1 MSITGTR
8 FRFAVLVA
16 VFAIAAAACTGSD
29 DGNGATNTTG
39 GEGGTATADVDTFT
53 YSVTSEVMLGWDPAT
68 GYSNE
73 VIAMHNMYETLTR
86 YNAETQEVEPL
97 LATDWESSE
106 DGLTWTFTLQ
116 DGVTFHTGNPLT
128 SEAAK
133 AAIERTME
141 LGESASYIWAAVKK
155 IDTPDDLTVVFHLSY
170 PSPLDLVSSGTYAA
184 YIYDTTAAGDQDLG
198 EWFAEGNDAGTGPY
212 TVAEYNP
219 GEEIELRLEAYP
231 DYWRGWDGD
240 HYERYVFRVT
250 PEANTAAQLLRSGE
264 VSMVE
269 RLSPQLWESF
279 QDDDAFQTEDAP
291 SWQTLLAMMN
301 TADGPLADVRVREAV
316 AKALD
321 YSGMIAA
328 LQGAAEPLSGVVPPG
343 LWGHAE
349 GLEYEQNLDEARSL
363 LDQAGYGPDGD
374 PLSLELTYVKGDA
387 DEELVS
393 TLMKSNLAELNI
405 DVQVQGLQWETQW
418 DKAKSANT
426 EERQDI
432 LVFYWWPDYPDP
444 VSWFYSLFRTEEEPF
459 FNLSYYSN
467 PQLDAAMDEASVVTA
482 TDRDEATT
490 MYEQMQADLAQD
502 VPAIPLYTQT
512 YQRTMLA
519 GIEGFTDNP
528 AYPNVVWAYDLTPPA
543 A

>member
-1 MSITGTR
+1 MSIRGTR
-8 FRFAVLVA
+8 FRLAVLFA

-29 DGNGATNTTG
+29 GNGATNTTG
-39 GEGGTATADVDTFT
+39 GDGGTTGAADADTFT
-53 YSVTSEVMLGWDPAT
+53 YSVTSEVMIGWDPAT

-73 VIAMHNMYETLTR
+73 VIALHNTYETLTR

-97 LATDWESSE
+97 LATSWESSE

-128 SEAAK
+128 AEAAK

-155 IDTPDDLTVVFHLSY
+155 IDTPDDHTLVFHLSY

-212 TVAEYNP
+212 MTTEYNP

-231 DYWRGWDGD
+231 DYWGGWDGD

-279 QDDDAFQTEDAP
+279 QGDEGFQTVAAP
-291 SWQTLLAMMN
+291 SWQTLLAMLN
-301 TADGPLADVRVREAV
+301 TADGPLADIRVREAV
-316 AKALD
+316 AKAVD
-321 YSGMIAA
+321 YTGMIAA

-349 GLEYEQNLDEARSL
+349 GLEYQQNLDEAASL
-363 LDQAGYGPDGD
+363 LDQAGYGPNGD
-374 PLSLELTYVKGDA
+374 PLTLDLTYVKGDA

-393 TLMKSNLAELNI
+393 TLMKSNLADLNI
-405 DVQVQGLQWETQW
+405 DLQVQGLQWETQW
-418 DKAKSANT
+418 DKAKSQDT
-426 EERQDI
+426 GERQDI
-432 LVFYWWPDYPDP
+432 LIFYWWPDYPDP
-444 VSWFYSLFRTEEEPF
+444 VSWFYSLFRTEDKPF
-459 FNLSYYSN
+459 FNLAYYSN
-467 PQLDAAMDEASVVTA
+467 PQLDAAIDDASVVTA
-482 TDRDEATT
+482 TDRDQAIS
-490 MYEQMQADLAQD
+490 MYEQMQQDLAQD

-512 YQRTMLA
+512 YQRTLLA

-528 AYPNVVWAYDLTPPA
+528 AYPNVVWAYDLTPPSA
-543 A
+543 